1 MTKMCNVSHVFLDY
15 MDIFLKTIHHILV
28 MSMMKTFVLDF
39 IVIVISW
46 IV

>member
-1 MTKMCNVSHVFLDY
+1 MCNISHVCLDY
-15 MDIFLKTIHHILV
+15 MDTFLETIHHILV
-28 MSMMKTFVLDF
+28 VSMMKTLVLNF

>member
-1 MTKMCNVSHVFLDY
+1 MCNISHVFLDY
-15 MDIFLKTIHHILV
+15 MDTFLETIHYIMV
-28 MSMMKTFVLDF
+28 VGMMNTLVLDF